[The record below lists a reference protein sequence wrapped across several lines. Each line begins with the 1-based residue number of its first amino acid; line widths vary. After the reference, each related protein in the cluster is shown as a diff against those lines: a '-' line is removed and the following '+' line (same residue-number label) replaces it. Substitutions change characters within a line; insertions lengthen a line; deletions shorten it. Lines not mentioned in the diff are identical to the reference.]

1 MAWQSSC
8 RLLPAQKPTL
18 QHAWQ
23 VAPCSCACPS
33 QRLRSGA
40 GANTAGRSGWGT
52 PVSKTLRSGH
62 AGGRWAC
69 AHASCL
75 LLRSALQSSAWQLPV
90 PRHRL
95 PLAGLPPYRQDDPEP
110 SRPDMCLAATGCG
123 LPLLAPCRRPP
134 KPAGTLYML
143 DKVIKTGSLHGSSCQ
158 SPDAAYSSP
167 HSLAQ
172 ALAKQGSAPL
182 HLHKQRALRECGCCA
197 ILQLACKDVWQLPVL
212 CYGVLPDSRVKVWR
226 GIPA

>member
-134 KPAGTLYML
+134 KPAGTLHML
-143 DKVIKTGSLHGSSCQ
+143 DKVLKTGSLHGSSCQ
-158 SPDAAYSSP
+158 SPTFPGPGIGKAGLSANCISTSS
-167 HSLAQ
+167 
-172 ALAKQGSAPL
+172 
-182 HLHKQRALRECGCCA
+182 
-197 ILQLACKDVWQLPVL
+197 VL
-212 CYGVLPDSRVKVWR
+212 CESVAAVPYCSW
-226 GIPA
+226 PATMCGSCLFSVMACFQTVG